1 MQQQPQV
8 VMAVNAA
15 EMCAA
20 GGVHSIQDEFTC
32 CGIAMAI
39 IFFPVWSRLLLLDAL
54 KVLRQVRYQVL

>member
-1 MQQQPQV
+1 MQQPQV
-8 VMAVNAA
+8 VMAVNSA

-39 IFFPVWSRLLLLDAL
+39 IFFPIGLVCCFLMKDKKCIKCGS
-54 KVLRQVRYQVL
+54 KF